1 MEDQLILSGLK
12 PAKHEGQISIR
23 IKNYTRIYSARPSS
37 CREPSKPIQKTI
49 NTSKI
54 SKPSPS
60 VDMSRFS
67 FRPENMKNLEK
78 LSKSLL
84 YEVQK
89 ASSDRLELIRDLST
103 YDYNFS
109 NAVNLKQKLET
120 FINLSFLLPE
130 GVNTIKHSTNN
141 EKNCFEQIKSGL
153 IKISGLNEE
162 ACEVGEFEPEGIL
175 VRNIDSAHIFNNVF
189 KGVCFI
195 SGAYAVVSLT
205 ADQWLEYLNFKVT
218 LLDSQLVTLQIKQR
232 ISNNCYTPEQIN
244 FEIKNKILPFL
255 YFKAESMKIRLKFSK
270 KHNKDN
276 YVILVHVKGFQLCNV
291 IASTKS
297 DTQTLL
303 EIPELEQSIFIHQ
316 SCDFSDE
323 ASIKRLVALIK
334 SQLFYSAS
342 KKTLLWGSA
351 QYFFSTLEKSS
362 KFLNEDFIKS
372 ATLPIG
378 NFSHIYTFHIDQQKI
393 SCYSDKSKII
403 LKFFR
408 GNSTEELQND
418 SKNFGFLECM
428 QDIDIK
434 SSPVTLS
441 KSLEL
446 EFLLS
451 KLFP

>member
-12 PAKHEGQISIR
+12 PAKPDVPVSIR

-37 CREPSKPIQKTI
+37 CRESSKPTKKTTNNSI
-49 NTSKI
+49 K

-60 VDMSRFS
+60 IDMSRFS
-67 FRPENMKNLEK
+67 FHPENLKNLEK

-109 NAVNLKQKLET
+109 NAVNLKRKLET
-120 FINLSFLLPE
+120 FVNLSSPLPE
-130 GVNTIKHSTNN
+130 GVAMIKHNTNN

-153 IKISGLNEE
+153 IKISEINEE
-162 ACEVGEFEPEGIL
+162 PCSLGQVESEGIW
-175 VRNIDSAHIFNNVF
+175 VRSIDSAHVFNNVF

-195 SGAYAVVSLT
+195 SGVYAVVSLT
-205 ADQWLEYLNFKVT
+205 ADQWLEYLNFKVS
-218 LLDSQLVTLQIKQR
+218 LPDCQMVTLQIKQR
-232 ISNNCYTPEQIN
+232 ISNNCYTPAQIN
-244 FEIKNKILPFL
+244 LEIKNKILPFL
-255 YFKAESMKIRLKFSK
+255 YFKAENKKIRLKFSK
-270 KHNKDN
+270 KNKES
-276 YVILVHVKGFQLCNV
+276 YVILTHVKGFQLCNV
-291 IASTKS
+291 VASTKS
-297 DTQTLL
+297 ETQILL
-303 EIPELEQSIFIHQ
+303 EVPELEQSIFIRQ
-316 SCDFSDE
+316 SCSFSNE
-323 ASIKRLVALIK
+323 SSVKRLVASIK

-342 KKTLLWGSA
+342 KKSLIWGSV
-351 QYFFSTLEKSS
+351 QDFFLVLEKSS
-362 KFLNEDFIKS
+362 KYLNEDFIRS

-378 NFSHIYTFHIDQQKI
+378 NFSHMFTFSVVQQKI
-393 SCYSDKSKII
+393 SCYSDKSKVI

-418 SKNFGFLECM
+418 SKNFGFLESL

-434 SSPVTLS
+434 NSPVTLGR
-441 KSLEL
+441 SLEL